1 MSSDIKRLDAGLL
14 TIVPAGIE
22 EESGRETVAMPDTIL
37 AKERRR
43 RMLYT
48 EFRHAS
54 KRSGQS
60 GTAGR
65 SMVNE

>member
-1 MSSDIKRLDAGLL
+1 MSSDIRRLDAGLL
-14 TIVPAGIE
+14 TVMPVGLE
-22 EESGRETVAMPDTIL
+22 DESGRETVAMPDTIL
-37 AKERRR
+37 AKERR

-65 SMVNE
+65 SMVNK

>member
-1 MSSDIKRLDAGLL
+1 MSSDIRRLDAGLL
-14 TIVPAGIE
+14 SIVPAGIE

-43 RMLYT
+43 MLYT

-65 SMVNE
+65 SMVNK